1 MSTTEPET
9 TPPDIARAG
18 ALAPGTTIVDIS
30 SITVGERIRK
40 EFGDIDALA
49 ASIDELG
56 LLHPIIIDKHHKLLA
71 GERRLRAA
79 KKLGWTT
86 IPVTIART

>member
-1 MSTTEPET
+1 MRRHCEGHDPSVSTI
-9 TPPDIARAG
+9 TPIEIAV
-18 ALAPGTTIVDIS
+18 VDIS

-56 LLHPIIIDKHHKLLA
+56 LLHPIVIDKHHKLLA

-79 KKLGWTT
+79 QRLGWTT
-86 IPVTIART
+86 IPATIAGT

>member
-1 MSTTEPET
+1 MGTVESEIA
-9 TPPDIARAG
+9 PPDIAGAG
-18 ALAPGTTIVDIS
+18 APASGTTVVDIS

-71 GERRLRAA
+71 GERRLRAV

-86 IPVTIART
+86 IPATIART